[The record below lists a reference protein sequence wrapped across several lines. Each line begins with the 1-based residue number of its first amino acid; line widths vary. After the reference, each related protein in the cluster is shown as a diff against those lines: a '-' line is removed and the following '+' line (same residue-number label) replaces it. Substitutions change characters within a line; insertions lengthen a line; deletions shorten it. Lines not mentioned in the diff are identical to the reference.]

1 MKQNKMRAWVGTIAI
16 VLSSGWAWAGS
27 LDSPATPSSP
37 DSAMFTLNA
46 LYHRLNDGNPGSK
59 RTDNFTQPSSG
70 PASTG
75 HTIDEIMAIAPST
88 NTFGAIPSQVL
99 AGTVYWGVM
108 ADAWGEKT
116 GSMPNRGAVAI
127 TPSATQQAIQE
138 GYHNGSGSV
147 AGDADLVTGNIRAG
161 VNLFGVA
168 GKTEVVDTTTGDAA
182 AGDILSGKKAWVDGL
197 ERTGTIATRTLSGAT
212 QTVAAGYYAATT
224 LSAVDADLVKGNIR
238 AGVNLFGVAGKTE
251 VVDTT
256 SGDAAAGDILS
267 GKKAWVDGLERTG
280 TIATR
285 TLSGATQTVAAGYYA
300 ATTLSTV
307 DADLVKGNIRA
318 GVNLFGVAGK
328 TEVVDT
334 TTGDAAAGDI
344 RSGKKA
350 WVDGAEITG
359 SIATRTLSAA
369 NQTVNAGYYAA
380 TTLGAV
386 DTDLAAS
393 NIAEGVT
400 IFGLTGTHEYGG
412 FNTGDVLVASAN
424 TQRSGI
430 SKDVMKKVKSIRI
443 PRGGK
448 FRFNWKWRSETTG
461 NLVSTQIRRNG
472 VIVGQLHGAKLT
484 AWQTEWEDIG
494 GWSAND
500 TAELWVE
507 TNSDLHYY
515 VQDFRIYVE
524 NPYNWAIVMD

>member
-1 MKQNKMRAWVGTIAI
+1 
-16 VLSSGWAWAGS
+16 
-27 LDSPATPSSP
+27 
-37 DSAMFTLNA
+37 MFTLNA

-147 AGDADLVTGNIRAG
+147 AGDVDLVT
-161 VNLFGVA
+161 
-168 GKTEVVDTTTGDAA
+168 
-182 AGDILSGKKAWVDGL
+182 
-197 ERTGTIATRTLSGAT
+197 
-212 QTVAAGYYAATT
+212 
-224 LSAVDADLVKGNIR
+224 
-238 AGVNLFGVAGKTE
+238 
-251 VVDTT
+251 
-256 SGDAAAGDILS
+256 
-267 GKKAWVDGLERTG
+267 
-280 TIATR
+280 
-285 TLSGATQTVAAGYYA
+285 
-300 ATTLSTV
+300 
-307 DADLVKGNIRA
+307 GNIRA

>member
-168 GKTEVVDTTTGDAA
+168 GKTEVVDTTT
-182 AGDILSGKKAWVDGL
+182 
-197 ERTGTIATRTLSGAT
+197 
-212 QTVAAGYYAATT
+212 
-224 LSAVDADLVKGNIR
+224 
-238 AGVNLFGVAGKTE
+238 
-251 VVDTT
+251 
-256 SGDAAAGDILS
+256 GDAAAGDILS

>member
-147 AGDADLVTGNIRAG
+147 AGDADLVT
-161 VNLFGVA
+161 
-168 GKTEVVDTTTGDAA
+168 
-182 AGDILSGKKAWVDGL
+182 
-197 ERTGTIATRTLSGAT
+197 
-212 QTVAAGYYAATT
+212 
-224 LSAVDADLVKGNIR
+224 GNIR

-430 SKDVMKKVKSIRI
+430 SKDVMKKVKSIRV

-461 NLVSTQIRRNG
+461 NLVLTQIRRNG

>member
-1 MKQNKMRAWVGTIAI
+1 MKQNEMRTWVGTIAI

-27 LDSPATPSSP
+27 LDSPAAPSSP

-46 LYHRLNDGNPGSK
+46 LYHRLNAGTPGSK
-59 RTDNFTQPSSG
+59 RTDSFTQPSSG
-70 PASTG
+70 PAGTG

-147 AGDADLVTGNIRAG
+147 AGDVDLVT
-161 VNLFGVA
+161 
-168 GKTEVVDTTTGDAA
+168 
-182 AGDILSGKKAWVDGL
+182 
-197 ERTGTIATRTLSGAT
+197 
-212 QTVAAGYYAATT
+212 
-224 LSAVDADLVKGNIR
+224 
-238 AGVNLFGVAGKTE
+238 
-251 VVDTT
+251 
-256 SGDAAAGDILS
+256 
-267 GKKAWVDGLERTG
+267 
-280 TIATR
+280 
-285 TLSGATQTVAAGYYA
+285 
-300 ATTLSTV
+300 
-307 DADLVKGNIRA
+307 GNIRA

-430 SKDVMKKVKSIRI
+430 SKDVMKKVKSIRV

-461 NLVSTQIRRNG
+461 NLVLTQIRRNG

>member
-182 AGDILSGKKAWVDGL
+182 AGDI
-197 ERTGTIATRTLSGAT
+197 
-212 QTVAAGYYAATT
+212 
-224 LSAVDADLVKGNIR
+224 
-238 AGVNLFGVAGKTE
+238 
-251 VVDTT
+251 
-256 SGDAAAGDILS
+256 
-267 GKKAWVDGLERTG
+267 
-280 TIATR
+280 
-285 TLSGATQTVAAGYYA
+285 
-300 ATTLSTV
+300 
-307 DADLVKGNIRA
+307 
-318 GVNLFGVAGK
+318 
-328 TEVVDT
+328 
-334 TTGDAAAGDI
+334 

-430 SKDVMKKVKSIRI
+430 SKDVMKKVKSIRV

-461 NLVSTQIRRNG
+461 NLVLTQIRRNG

>member
-1 MKQNKMRAWVGTIAI
+1 MKQNEMRTWVGTIAI

-59 RTDNFTQPSSG
+59 RTDSFTQPSSG
-70 PASTG
+70 PAGTG

-147 AGDADLVTGNIRAG
+147 AGDVDLVT
-161 VNLFGVA
+161 
-168 GKTEVVDTTTGDAA
+168 
-182 AGDILSGKKAWVDGL
+182 
-197 ERTGTIATRTLSGAT
+197 
-212 QTVAAGYYAATT
+212 
-224 LSAVDADLVKGNIR
+224 
-238 AGVNLFGVAGKTE
+238 
-251 VVDTT
+251 
-256 SGDAAAGDILS
+256 
-267 GKKAWVDGLERTG
+267 
-280 TIATR
+280 
-285 TLSGATQTVAAGYYA
+285 
-300 ATTLSTV
+300 
-307 DADLVKGNIRA
+307 GNIRA

-430 SKDVMKKVKSIRI
+430 SKDVMKKVKSIRV

-461 NLVSTQIRRNG
+461 NLVLTQIRRNG

>member
-256 SGDAAAGDILS
+256 
-267 GKKAWVDGLERTG
+267 
-280 TIATR
+280 
-285 TLSGATQTVAAGYYA
+285 
-300 ATTLSTV
+300 
-307 DADLVKGNIRA
+307 
-318 GVNLFGVAGK
+318 
-328 TEVVDT
+328 
-334 TTGDAAAGDI
+334 TGDAAAGDI

-430 SKDVMKKVKSIRI
+430 SKDVMKKVKSIRV

>member
-46 LYHRLNDGNPGSK
+46 LYHRLNAGTPGSK
-59 RTDNFTQPSSG
+59 RTDSFTQPSSG
-70 PASTG
+70 PAGTG

-147 AGDADLVTGNIRAG
+147 AGDVDLVT
-161 VNLFGVA
+161 
-168 GKTEVVDTTTGDAA
+168 
-182 AGDILSGKKAWVDGL
+182 
-197 ERTGTIATRTLSGAT
+197 
-212 QTVAAGYYAATT
+212 
-224 LSAVDADLVKGNIR
+224 
-238 AGVNLFGVAGKTE
+238 
-251 VVDTT
+251 
-256 SGDAAAGDILS
+256 
-267 GKKAWVDGLERTG
+267 
-280 TIATR
+280 
-285 TLSGATQTVAAGYYA
+285 
-300 ATTLSTV
+300 
-307 DADLVKGNIRA
+307 GNIRA

-430 SKDVMKKVKSIRI
+430 SKDVMKKVKSIRV

-461 NLVSTQIRRNG
+461 NLVLTQIRRNG

>member
-256 SGDAAAGDILS
+256 
-267 GKKAWVDGLERTG
+267 
-280 TIATR
+280 
-285 TLSGATQTVAAGYYA
+285 
-300 ATTLSTV
+300 
-307 DADLVKGNIRA
+307 
-318 GVNLFGVAGK
+318 
-328 TEVVDT
+328 
-334 TTGDAAAGDI
+334 TGDAAAGDI

>member
-147 AGDADLVTGNIRAG
+147 AGDVDLVT
-161 VNLFGVA
+161 
-168 GKTEVVDTTTGDAA
+168 
-182 AGDILSGKKAWVDGL
+182 
-197 ERTGTIATRTLSGAT
+197 
-212 QTVAAGYYAATT
+212 
-224 LSAVDADLVKGNIR
+224 
-238 AGVNLFGVAGKTE
+238 
-251 VVDTT
+251 
-256 SGDAAAGDILS
+256 
-267 GKKAWVDGLERTG
+267 
-280 TIATR
+280 
-285 TLSGATQTVAAGYYA
+285 
-300 ATTLSTV
+300 
-307 DADLVKGNIRA
+307 GNIRA

-430 SKDVMKKVKSIRI
+430 SKDVMKKVKSIRV

-461 NLVSTQIRRNG
+461 NLVLTQIRRNG

>member
-224 LSAVDADLVKGNIR
+224 LS
-238 AGVNLFGVAGKTE
+238 
-251 VVDTT
+251 
-256 SGDAAAGDILS
+256 
-267 GKKAWVDGLERTG
+267 
-280 TIATR
+280 
-285 TLSGATQTVAAGYYA
+285 
-300 ATTLSTV
+300 TV

-430 SKDVMKKVKSIRI
+430 SKDVMKKVKSIRV

-461 NLVSTQIRRNG
+461 NLVLTQIRRNG